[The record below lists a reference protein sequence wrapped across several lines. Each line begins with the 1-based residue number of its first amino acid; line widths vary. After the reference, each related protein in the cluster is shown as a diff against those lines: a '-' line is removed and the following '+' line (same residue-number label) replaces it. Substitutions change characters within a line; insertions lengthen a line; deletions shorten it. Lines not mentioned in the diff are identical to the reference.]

1 MARSLGRH
9 LIAELYECDEEI
21 LNDVQMIEYHMKK
34 AAIES
39 GATIVTSTFH
49 RFLPHGVS
57 GAIIISESHL
67 AIHTWPE
74 YNYASLDIYTC
85 GDSVNPWM
93 ALDYLKEVFRSKRQ
107 EIEEYKRGLYESI
120 GVPENSKH
128 KVEVKG

>member
-1 MARSLGRH
+1 MAKSLGKH
-9 LIAELYECDEEI
+9 LIAELYDCDEEI
-21 LNDVQMIEYHMKK
+21 LNDVQQIEYLMKK
-34 AAIES
+34 AAIEC

-85 GDSVNPWM
+85 GDSVDPRKAFN
-93 ALDYLKEVFRSKRQ
+93 YLKDALNSKRQ
-107 EIEEYKRGLYESI
+107 EYQEFNRGLFSTI
-120 GVPENSKH
+120 GIPENSAH
-128 KVEVKG
+128 KIEVS

>member
-1 MARSLGRH
+1 MAKSLGRH
-9 LIAELYECDEEI
+9 LISELYDCDEEI
-21 LNDVQMIEYHMKK
+21 LNDVEQIEYLMKK

-57 GAIIISESHL
+57 GAIIVSESHL

-85 GDSVNPWM
+85 GDSVDPWK
-93 ALDYLKEVFRSKRQ
+93 AFYYLKDALNSKRQ
-107 EIEEYKRGLYESI
+107 ESQEFKRGVFSSI
-120 GVPENSKH
+120 GIPENSAH
-128 KVEVKG
+128 KIEVS

>member
-1 MARSLGRH
+1 MAKFLGRH
-9 LIAELYECDEEI
+9 LIAELYDCDEEI
-21 LNDVQMIEYHMKK
+21 LNNVTEIEYQMTK

-74 YNYASLDIYTC
+74 YKYASLDIYTC
-85 GDSVNPWM
+85 GDSVDPWV
-93 ALDYLKEVFRSKRQ
+93 AFNYLKDAFKSGRQ
-107 EIEEYKRGLYESI
+107 EVIENKRGMFETI
-120 GVPENSKH
+120 GVPNDSLH
-128 KVEVKG
+128 KVEVK